1 MSDKDDSTERLANLS
16 ADDVVKAYQLLLGR
30 DPESD
35 FAVQFHV
42 AHAPSRFD
50 LISSFV
56 SSTEF
61 IAANK
66 RALVPFDAATS
77 TSFQDP
83 EFPRGLPLFGQFPLG
98 QRASQPGFVVDFLGT
113 RTRTQYFAPNI
124 AKAIDGRVEGY
135 PLFGNFHSPTS
146 EWNGLLWSV
155 LDAKEQFVCVE
166 LGLGWAP
173 WLVCARAAAFAKG
186 IEKVRLLGVEASE
199 VHLAFARQHVA
210 DNAVPAS
217 EIELRL
223 GAVGPEDG
231 FAEFPDLHD
240 DPTDYG
246 AQISAEPITE
256 ATGSGTPKSGKAPGK
271 TTQPLAKKAPRTIR
285 VPQFSLATLLKGY
298 PSIDLIHFDIQGAE
312 LPTIKAGLPVLN
324 ERARW
329 IEIGTHGRHDE
340 MSLMDDLTA
349 AGWRLVEEEPCVV
362 VPKDGKMTLVKDG
375 VQIWK
380 NPRR

>member
-1 MSDKDDSTERLANLS
+1 MTSTPAPIT
-16 ADDVVKAYQLLLGR
+16 ADDVQAAYRLLLGR
-30 DPESD
+30 QPESD
-35 FAVQFHV
+35 AAVQFHIND
-42 AHAPSRFD
+42 ARSRFD

-56 SSTEF
+56 SSAEF
-61 IAANK
+61 VAINK
-66 RALVPFDAATS
+66 KALVPIDTAAS
-77 TSFQDP
+77 ASFQDQ
-83 EFPRGLPLFGQFPLG
+83 ELPRGLPLFNLFPLG
-98 QRASQPGFVVDFLGT
+98 QRASQPGFVIDFLGT
-113 RTRTQYFAPNI
+113 RTRTQYFAPPI
-124 AKAIDGRVEGY
+124 ARAIDGRVEGY
-135 PLFGNFHSPTS
+135 PLFGNFHSPAA
-146 EWNGLLWSV
+146 EWYGLLWAV

-173 WLVCARAAAFAKG
+173 WLVCARTAALTKG
-186 IEKVRLLGVEASE
+186 IDKVRLLGVEASE

-217 EIELRL
+217 DIELRL

-231 FAEFPDLHD
+231 IAEFPDLHD

-246 AQISAEPITE
+246 AQISAASPAEGAKNEP
-256 ATGSGTPKSGKAPGK
+256 AKPSKAAGKGA
-271 TTQPLAKKAPRTIR
+271 QPVAKKVPRTIR
-285 VPQFSLATLLKGY
+285 VPQFSLTTLLKDY

-312 LPTIKAGLPVLN
+312 LATIRAGLPLLN
-324 ERARW
+324 ERVRW

-362 VPKDGKMTLVKDG
+362 VPKDGKMILVKDG